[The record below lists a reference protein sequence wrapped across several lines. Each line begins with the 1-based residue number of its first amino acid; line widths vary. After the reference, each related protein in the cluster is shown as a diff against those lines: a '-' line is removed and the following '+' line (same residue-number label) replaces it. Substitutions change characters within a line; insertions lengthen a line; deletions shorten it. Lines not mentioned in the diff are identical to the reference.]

1 LQLRPIGGGPALPIS
16 NEIKT
21 AGEFGIF
28 KGGQQMAGLLV
39 LITDFHSPGL
49 PAAQG
54 LLLTTS
60 FYWDMDDKTREWSK
74 RYFAKK

>member
-1 LQLRPIGGGPALPIS
+1 MS
-16 NEIKT
+16 W
-21 AGEFGIF
+21 
-28 KGGQQMAGLLV
+28 
-39 LITDFHSPGL
+39 DC

-74 RYFAKK
+74 RYFAR